1 MKVLIIGDAS
11 SIFVKQYIEYVLL
24 DGTNQVVL
32 LQENP
37 LFEGYREF
45 YESNNVQI
53 EPLWNKKNSFIKKV
67 PIIRSILGAKLWCS
81 YIKKKYK
88 HFELIHVHGV
98 NRSRGNIGKY
108 LRNICDKLI
117 VSVWGDEIFR
127 NSPETMKKHKE
138 YYLCA
143 DRITMATK
151 VMIDRFNSV
160 YNNEFAAKVSMNK
173 FAIGLFDK
181 IDVVK
186 NEFTRGQIC
195 EEFGIK
201 HPEKTLVFVGHN
213 GREAQRHTELTKEL
227 LNLPQELKDNIV
239 LVYTM
244 TYGVRDNAYIEE
256 MEAAAK
262 QTGCEYVILRDF
274 MNEETSAKL
283 RTICDVMLH
292 AQLTDAFSA
301 SIQESL
307 YSGSIIINGSWLPY
321 NELPNYKE
329 CVVEYDDITQIGQV
343 LQTVLENQE
352 IYRTKFKANRDI
364 LRQISSLEV
373 TTEKWKETIKLCM
386 NI

>member
-1 MKVLIIGDAS
+1 MKILIVGDAS

-24 DGTNQVVL
+24 DGTNEIVL

-45 YESNNVQI
+45 YEKNKVQI
-53 EPLWNKKNSFIKKV
+53 EPLWNKKNSLIKKV
-67 PIIRSILGAKLWCS
+67 PVVRSVLGTRLWCK
-81 YIKKKYK
+81 YIKKKYG
-88 HFELIHVHGV
+88 HFDLVHVHGV
-98 NRSRGNIGKY
+98 NRSRGNIGKN
-108 LRNICDKLI
+108 LRGICDKLI

-127 NSPETMKKHKE
+127 NSPETMEKHKA
-138 YYLCA
+138 YYSCA
-143 DRITMATK
+143 DRVTMATK
-151 VMIDRFNSV
+151 AMVERFNAV
-160 YNNEFAAKVSMNK
+160 YNNEFSHKVSMNK

-181 IDVVK
+181 IDIVK
-186 NEFTRGQIC
+186 KEFSREQIC
-195 EEFGIK
+195 KEFGIE

-213 GREAQRHTELTKEL
+213 GRSAQRHTELTKEL
-227 LNLPQELKDNIV
+227 LKLSEKAKNDIV

-329 CVVEYDDITQIGQV
+329 CVVEYDDISQISN
-343 LQTVLENQE
+343 TLENVLKDKEQ
-352 IYRTKFKANRDI
+352 YKAKFTANREI
-364 LRQISSLEV
+364 LRQISSLQV
-373 TTEKWKETIKLCM
+373 TTEKWKETISLCM
-386 NI
+386 GT

>member
-127 NSPETMKKHKE
+127 NSPETMKKHKV
-138 YYLCA
+138 YYSCA

-386 NI
+386 NV

>member
-24 DGTNQVVL
+24 DGKNQVVL

-53 EPLWNKKNSFIKKV
+53 EPLWNNKNNFVKKI
-67 PIIRSILGAKLWCS
+67 PIIRSTLGAKLWCS
-81 YIKKKYK
+81 YIKKKYG
-88 HFELIHVHGV
+88 HFDLIQVHGV
-98 NRSRGNIGKY
+98 NRSRGNIGKN
-108 LRNICDKLI
+108 LRKICDKLI
-117 VSVWGDEIFR
+117 VSIWGDEIFR
-127 NSPETMKKHKE
+127 NSPQIMEKHKV

-143 DRITMATK
+143 DRITIATK
-151 VMIDRFNSV
+151 AMVDRFNSV
-160 YNNEFAAKVSMNK
+160 YNNEFADKISMNK

-186 NEFTRGQIC
+186 KEFTREQIC

-201 HPEKTLVFVGHN
+201 HPQKTLVFVGHN

-227 LNLPQELKDNIV
+227 LKLPQNLKEKII

-244 TYGVRDNAYIEE
+244 TYGVRDNAYLEE

-262 QTGCEYVILRDF
+262 ETGCEYVILREF
-274 MNEETSAKL
+274 MNEITSAKL
-283 RTICDVMLH
+283 RSVCDIMLH

-329 CVVEYDDITQIGQV
+329 CVVEYDDVSQIS
-343 LQTVLENQE
+343 QTLIKVLENKKE
-352 IYRTKFKANRDI
+352 YNEKFKANREI

-373 TTEKWKETIKLCM
+373 TTQKWKETIKLCM
-386 NI
+386 NN